1 MIKGE
6 TLQLSVTDAS
16 AASVEF
22 RFGGP
27 QTRTVAATQSGTE
40 FSIAA
45 DTSAWTAGV
54 YRWQAWGT
62 FEGGIK
68 RVIGSSTIDVED
80 SLGVREVRS
89 TARQIVEKI
98 ETMIAGNAG
107 EGVRRYKIN
116 NRELER
122 YSVAELLQL
131 LSYWKAQART
141 EERKENGLSA
151 LGPRIA
157 VRF

>member
-6 TLQLSVTDAS
+6 TLQLCVTDAE

-27 QTRTVAATQSGTE
+27 QTHTVAATKTGNDFAISQ
-40 FSIAA
+40 
-45 DTSAWTAGV
+45 DTAEWTAGV
-54 YRWQAWGT
+54 YRYQAWGT
-62 FEGGIK
+62 YAGGVK
-68 RVIGSSTIDVED
+68 RIILSSTFDLGEA
-80 SLGVREVRS
+80 LGVGDVRTS
-89 TARQIVEKI
+89 ARKMVEMI
-98 ETMIAGNAG
+98 EAMMAGNASQ
-107 EGVRRYKIN
+107 GVRSYKIN

-131 LSYWKAQART
+131 LNYWKSQVRV
-141 EERKENGLSA
+141 EERLAKGRSP

-157 VRF
+157 LRF

>member
-6 TLQLSVTDAS
+6 TLKLSVTVADAS
-16 AASVEF
+16 AVEF

-27 QTRTVAATQSGTE
+27 HTRTVTTTKSGDT
-40 FSIAA
+40 FTGSTS
-45 DTSAWTAGV
+45 TSAWTAGV
-54 YRWQAWGT
+54 YAWQAWAT
-62 FEGGIK
+62 FADNTVAVVDSGEL
-68 RVIGSSTIDVED
+68 DVSD
-80 SLGVREVRS
+80 PLGVGDVRTS
-89 TARQIVEKI
+89 ARKMVEML
-98 ETMIAGNAG
+98 EAMQAGNAS

-131 LSYWKAQART
+131 LSYWKERAAR
-141 EERKENGLSA
+141 ERRGGR
-151 LGPRIA
+151 LGPRIS

>member
-6 TLQLSVTDAS
+6 TLQLSVTDAD
-16 AASVEF
+16 AVSVEF

-27 QTRTVAATQSGTE
+27 QTRQVAATKSGTE
-40 FSIAA
+40 FTIAA
-45 DTSAWTAGV
+45 DTAAWTAGV

-62 FEGGIK
+62 YDGNIK
-68 RVIGSSTIDVED
+68 RVIASSTVDLEDALAVGDVRT
-80 SLGVREVRS
+80 S
-89 TARQIVEKI
+89 ARKMVEMI
-98 ETMIAGNAG
+98 EAMMAGNAS
-107 EGVRRYKIN
+107 EGVRRYRIN

-122 YSVAELLQL
+122 YTVAELLQL
-131 LSYWKAQART
+131 LNYWKGQLRT
-141 EERKENGLSA
+141 EERRDKGRSA

>member
-1 MIKGE
+1 MTKGE
-6 TLQLSVTDAS
+6 TLQLLVSDGS

-27 QTRTVAATQSGTE
+27 QTRTVAATKSGSD

-45 DTSAWTAGV
+45 DTAAWTAGT
-54 YRWQAWGT
+54 YAWQAWAT
-62 FEGGIK
+62 YADASKKI
-68 RVIGSSTIDVED
+68 IGSGTLDLAD
-80 SLGVREVRS
+80 ALGVGDVRS
-89 TARQIVEKI
+89 NARKMVEMI
-98 ETMIAGNAG
+98 EAMMAGNAS
-107 EGVRRYKIN
+107 EGVRRYRIN

-122 YSVAELLQL
+122 YSVSELMQL
-131 LSYWKAQART
+131 LSYWRAQVKR
-141 EERKENGLSA
+141 ENRNGG